1 LFIGNKKCRIYAA
14 CGVSQT
20 PMYDLFMRGEIS
32 ADAVVTYA
40 QDPVAMNRK
49 VNFEI

>member
-1 LFIGNKKCRIYAA
+1 MITMDDAL
-14 CGVSQT
+14 
-20 PMYDLFMRGEIS
+20 YDLFMRGEIS

-40 QDPVAMNRK
+40 QDPVAMNKK